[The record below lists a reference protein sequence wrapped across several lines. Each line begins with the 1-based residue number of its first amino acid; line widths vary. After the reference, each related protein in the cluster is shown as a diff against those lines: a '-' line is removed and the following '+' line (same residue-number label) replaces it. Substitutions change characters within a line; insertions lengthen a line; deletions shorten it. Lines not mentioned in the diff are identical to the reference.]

1 MNSDMIAQ
9 ALRQR
14 RNSARTSRPLPY
26 AKPAERTL
34 VDGA

>member
-1 MNSDMIAQ
+1 MTSDMIAQ
-9 ALRQR
+9 AIRQR
-14 RNSARTSRPLPY
+14 HKSARTLRPLLY